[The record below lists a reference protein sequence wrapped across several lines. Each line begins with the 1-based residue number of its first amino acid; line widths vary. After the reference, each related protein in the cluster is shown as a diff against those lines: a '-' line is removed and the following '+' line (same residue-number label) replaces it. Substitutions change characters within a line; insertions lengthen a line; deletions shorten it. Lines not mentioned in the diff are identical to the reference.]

1 MAGEHI
7 IYLSSSDSCNL
18 FTENNPGRFINRL
31 ATPIVLDSN
40 IDYEIGLVS
49 ILYPDQY
56 YAIQA
61 NQDDYN
67 ILIHTTQ
74 EGHEKRNSFTVKINK
89 NILAGEMRK
98 IIKVINRNL
107 IDYLKVHYY
116 DFFPLIIGDRSVIKW
131 NEMEDR
137 AEILFNQGSNDSTT
151 DIKEI
156 NLQMGN
162 GLAEIL
168 GFRGDTEYTIF
179 SVNEGFKNML
189 SNIPPSPRCGVDYI
203 YLYTDIIQPTR
214 FGGQLLNILDCFTL
228 QNVGNKGVHNCIY
241 KPINTNFIDQ
251 ISIIITDQ
259 RGRFIYFRDDATI
272 TLALHLR
279 PK

>member
-61 NQDDYN
+61 NQDEYN

-107 IDYLKVHYY
+107 IDYLKVH
-116 DFFPLIIGDRSVIKW
+116 
-131 NEMEDR
+131 
-137 AEILFNQGSNDSTT
+137 
-151 DIKEI
+151 
-156 NLQMGN
+156 
-162 GLAEIL
+162 
-168 GFRGDTEYTIF
+168 
-179 SVNEGFKNML
+179 
-189 SNIPPSPRCGVDYI
+189 
-203 YLYTDIIQPTR
+203 
-214 FGGQLLNILDCFTL
+214 
-228 QNVGNKGVHNCIY
+228 
-241 KPINTNFIDQ
+241 
-251 ISIIITDQ
+251 
-259 RGRFIYFRDDATI
+259 
-272 TLALHLR
+272 
-279 PK
+279 